1 MQMFVRRRQGREN
14 LERLMGVLRE
24 RQVPIYTHAI
34 TLKMVRAILEELEGV
49 KREIE
54 KLDSSTLDHRN

>member
-1 MQMFVRRRQGREN
+1 
-14 LERLMGVLRE
+14 MGVLRE